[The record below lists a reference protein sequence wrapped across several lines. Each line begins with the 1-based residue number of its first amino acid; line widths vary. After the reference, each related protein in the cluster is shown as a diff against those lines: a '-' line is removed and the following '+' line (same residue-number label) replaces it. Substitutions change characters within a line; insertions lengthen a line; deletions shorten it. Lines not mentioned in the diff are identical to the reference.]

1 VVYSWVWKFRE
12 IKEFKKL
19 ISYLANQTIITN
31 LDYSTIDKVI
41 KVFEKTF
48 KKLGKIVNVESNL
61 LTSMCWRVILKN
73 KSREF
78 VTFKI
83 YINTPTNYT
92 LKIKKINSLD
102 EKNGLKLEKEVNQ
115 ILKTLVIKFD

>member
-61 LTSMCWRVILKN
+61 LTSICWRVILKN

-83 YINTPTNYT
+83 RSKPNF
-92 LKIKKINSLD
+92 
-102 EKNGLKLEKEVNQ
+102 KNFG
-115 ILKTLVIKFD
+115 D

>member
-1 VVYSWVWKFRE
+1 M
-12 IKEFKKL
+12 
-19 ISYLANQTIITN
+19 ISYLANQTIVTN
-31 LDYSTIDKVI
+31 LDYSTIDKII

-48 KKLGKIVNVESNL
+48 KKLGKVVNVESNL

-92 LKIKKINSLD
+92 LKIKNTNSLD